1 MFLHVTYGTIL
12 RSTGKIV
19 YIVLALKLMG
29 RRPLKV
35 NISAVV
41 PYIIKQQI
49 LLKLH
54 DVHNICVA
62 PFKIKAKRILHRAVV
77 DNEILFLSL
86 NFSYSVIGD
95 F

>member
-1 MFLHVTYGTIL
+1 MGQYSDQQE
-12 RSTGKIV
+12 RKS
-19 YIVLALKLMG
+19 IVLALKLMG

-41 PYIIKQQI
+41 PYIIKQQKF

-54 DVHNICVA
+54 DEHNICAA
-62 PFKIKAKRILHRAVV
+62 PFKIKAERILHRAVV